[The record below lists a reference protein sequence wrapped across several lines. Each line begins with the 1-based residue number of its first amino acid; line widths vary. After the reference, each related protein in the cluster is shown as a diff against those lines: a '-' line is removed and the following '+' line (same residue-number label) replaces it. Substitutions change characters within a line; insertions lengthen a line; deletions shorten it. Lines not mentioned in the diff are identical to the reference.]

1 MYIGLLYSCSILI
14 KLEYPRQCFEKHS
27 DIKFHE
33 NPSSGSQDLPCRQTD
48 GRAADMMK
56 LTVAFRKFAKA
67 PKNESKGMGSYSGL
81 IWGISKVLL
90 WMDGARL
97 RKCSEQSASR
107 PLPYV
112 RSVTARTAWDGPVG
126 PYVHLPSTH
135 PSLQSYPKP
144 WHCTKS
150 ITLSADHRTWDD
162 LPTGVGMCGEMRED
176 CWPQKGLLDWF
187 WYDRQAP
194 LLIYSDWKHQVF
206 HATCSECVH
215 SATAFRMGSSNSPFT
230 SKSCACASIAFLA
243 WVIPWSVDSTCI
255 SFNIRHIKKGLK

>member
-1 MYIGLLYSCSILI
+1 
-14 KLEYPRQCFEKHS
+14 
-27 DIKFHE
+27 
-33 NPSSGSQDLPCRQTD
+33 
-48 GRAADMMK
+48 
-56 LTVAFRKFAKA
+56 
-67 PKNESKGMGSYSGL
+67 MGSDSGL

-112 RSVTARTAWDGPVG
+112 RSVTARTAWDGPVD
-126 PYVHLPSTH
+126 PYVDLPSTH

-162 LPTGVGMCGEMRED
+162 LPTGVGMFGELRED

-187 WYDRQAP
+187 WYDRQAL

-215 SATAFRMGSSNSPFT
+215 CATAFRMGSSNYSSFG
-230 SKSCACASIAFLA
+230 SKSCACASVSFLSG
-243 WVIPWSVDSTCI
+243 II
-255 SFNIRHIKKGLK
+255 SWPVESRRSGENEPTLRKGHGWGTT